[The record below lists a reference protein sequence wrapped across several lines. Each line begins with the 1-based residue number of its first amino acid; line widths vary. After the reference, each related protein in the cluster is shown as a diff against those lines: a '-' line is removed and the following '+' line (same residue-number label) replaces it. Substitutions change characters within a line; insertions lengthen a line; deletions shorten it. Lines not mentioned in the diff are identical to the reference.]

1 MRNILNPNC
10 AQKVEKDVLT
20 TDLVLCTTNVLPQKL
35 QSSETPKLSLFL
47 GPEKVDYLDFVKEG
61 WKSEKGEMRNVC
73 IRLLYMDYKFI
84 IKFAV

>member
-1 MRNILNPNC
+1 MLKMRNTLNPNC

-20 TDLVLCTTNVLPQKL
+20 TDLTLCTTNVLPHEL
-35 QSSETPKLSLFL
+35 QISGTPKLTLFL

-73 IRLLYMDYKFI
+73 TS
-84 IKFAV
+84 